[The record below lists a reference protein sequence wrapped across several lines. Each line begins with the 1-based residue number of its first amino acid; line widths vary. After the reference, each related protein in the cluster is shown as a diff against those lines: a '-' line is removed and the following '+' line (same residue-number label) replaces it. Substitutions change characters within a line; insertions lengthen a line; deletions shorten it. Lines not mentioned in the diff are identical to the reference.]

1 MSNFFSIM
9 ETVREEIL
17 EGFVLPLGITYWKFL
32 IYMAFAAIVIVAL
45 VNKLPISLAD
55 RSIAEEAARNR
66 RDRYRSNRHKKEGD

>member
-17 EGFVLPLGITYWKFL
+17 ESFVLPIGISYWKFI

-45 VNKLPISLAD
+45 VNKLPISFAG
-55 RSIAEEAARNR
+55 RSISENASRNR
-66 RDRYRSNRHKKEGD
+66 RQRKGKEED